1 MAYIVLELQTNRD
14 DTLGSLIWNFPTLP
28 QAESKFHAILSAA
41 AISSIPIHSAVILDE
56 RGENIAYASY
66 DHPIEETV

>member
-14 DTLGSLIWNFPTLP
+14 DTLGSLVWNFPTLP

-41 AISSIPIHSAVILDE
+41 AISSVPIHSAVILDE
-56 RGENIAYASY
+56 HGENIAYASY
-66 DHPIEETV
+66 DHPIEESE